1 MKEKRK
7 LNKEK
12 LQLILDEYIQF
23 LSDIKSQM
31 PDMLQFLETVASK
44 LGVHV
49 KTDKQLKFL
58 ACQLTDISV
67 NLEQIK
73 RQQAVEQK
81 KKKMN
86 FEWIDSSLVNA
97 IENGEWLLI
106 DNANFCSPSVL
117 DRLNPLLEPNGLLQI
132 NEKGIGE
139 NGVIPTVQMHK
150 NFRMILCMNESFGEL
165 SRPMRNRGVEIYLN
179 DLNPTDCA
187 DDEKI
192 ILKSLYS
199 IPDEEFEFFYERVV
213 NLHTDN
219 NRFKKLGF
227 AQILKVFKL
236 IHDFWLV
243 ESQLEMYSAEVCLQK
258 ALAEYQHVAA
268 IVKKE
273 GDDVK
278 LEMTMEEPKIEM
290 IEQTNIQ
297 KQHHYYADTFKLK
310 EFPLYRYMFN
320 FPLHA
325 SLVEQLRGCFM
336 TAMPVIDIKNYFEL
350 FIDSVR
356 ITQMLEIWL
365 RNVSVGST
373 SNIMKLLHDSLIHQR

>member
-1 MKEKRK
+1 M
-7 LNKEK
+7 
-12 LQLILDEYIQF
+12 ILDEYIQF
-23 LSDIKSQM
+23 QSDIKSQM
-31 PDMLQFLETVASK
+31 PDMLSFLEAVVSRLA
-44 LGVHV
+44 VHV
-49 KTDKQLKFL
+49 KTDKHLKFL

-73 RQQAVEQK
+73 QRQQASVQSK

-139 NGVIPTVQMHK
+139 NGVIPTVEMHK

-165 SRPMRNRGVEIYLN
+165 SRPMRNRGVELYLN

-199 IPDEEFEFFYERVV
+199 IPDEEFEFFYERIV

-227 AQILKVFKL
+227 TQILKVFKL

-243 ESQLEMYSAEVCLQK
+243 ESQLETYSAEACLQK

-268 IVKKE
+268 VVVKKE
-273 GDDVK
+273 REDTR
-278 LEMTMEEPKIEM
+278 LEMEQDEPKMEM
-290 IEQTNIQ
+290 VELTQQQ

-310 EFPLYRYMFN
+310 EFLLYRYMFN

-325 SLVEQLRGCFM
+325 SFVQQLRGCFL
-336 TAMPVIDIKNYFEL
+336 TAMPAIDIKNYFEL
-350 FIDSVR
+350 FIESVR
-356 ITQMLEIWL
+356 MTQMVEIWL
-365 RNVSVGST
+365 RNVSVGSA
-373 SNIMKLLHDSLIHQR
+373 SNIMKLLNDSLSDQR